1 MSFVPTQLL
10 PDANVDHGV
19 VIHRLQSETWIPVL
33 QHGCDFGPENFE
45 QVSINLIRNPNINS
59 THLFRADILYDSLN
73 GEYTNTEWS
82 VEEVD
87 RLLREWALEE
97 GSCPGFEIKRTMI
110 RLMVPRNPQLD
121 KPIAQTCYL
130 MQSDDA
136 NSTKQS
142 LVVYVPHAS
151 QLEELPWYHPT
162 VRRLAFLHTWLPEH
176 RNSDPKLGSEISTQ
190 SEDHQG
196 AISVHFQLFP
206 TQTLPLPS
214 RVLRTAHHL
223 LSTLHKHGQGCLAG
237 YTKRVHHDQ
246 LISQQRVQDT
256 YAELKRKH
264 AKRLCEAWVEQTE
277 PSKHVFEDLG
287 IAAFLIELW
296 RDMYRPA
303 GSSPDIDPRPP
314 FPGFVD
320 IGCGNGVLSEILL
333 LSGYPGWGFDVR
345 RRKTW
350 AILSE
355 FTQIALKELILI
367 PSPLFDLPIPPP
379 QSQYPSAIS
388 RALSGIFPKSAST
401 LEIPSQAWHNGLFP
415 TGTFIISNHAD
426 ELTPW
431 TPLLASLSNSPFLA
445 IPCCSHNLSGMRF
458 RAPSVFNSNTADTN
472 APAFFSKNVT
482 KFKSVPITIAAH
494 IGTESG
500 DENEDEGDDSEFAKL
515 LRASDR
521 LSISNRP
528 GSEAEPPTKRSSILC
543 CVSSKSKASSKSKPH
558 SAQVTPPRSPPRSPA
573 RPAETGDLRAL
584 APAAR
589 AKQPSAYS
597 SLCDWV
603 AHLAGEVGYVVEREV
618 LRIPST
624 RNMGIIG
631 RGWVEGRA
639 EEGEKERRERVIRI
653 ARREG
658 ADGRVWVKRCVGL
671 GKGGGGAHGH
681 GCG

>member
-1 MSFVPTQLL
+1 MTFVPTQLL
-10 PDANVDHGV
+10 PDGNADHNVV
-19 VIHRLQSETWIPVL
+19 VHRLQSKKWFPVL
-33 QHGCDFGPENFE
+33 QHECDFGPGYFE

-73 GEYTNTEWS
+73 NEYTNTEWS
-82 VEEVD
+82 VEEVE
-87 RLLREWALEE
+87 RLLREFVLEE
-97 GSCPGFEIKRTMI
+97 GSCPGFQVKRTMI

-130 MQSDDA
+130 MRSDDA
-136 NSTKQS
+136 NGTKQS
-142 LVVYVPHAS
+142 LVVYVPHVS

-162 VRRLAFLHTWLPEH
+162 VQRLAFLHTWLPEH
-176 RNSDPKLGSEISTQ
+176 RHSDPSTGSESSPQ
-190 SEDHQG
+190 SEDHRG
-196 AISVHFQLFP
+196 AVSIHFQLFP
-206 TQTLPLPS
+206 TQTFPLPP
-214 RVLRTAHHL
+214 RLLRTAHHL
-223 LSTLHKHGQGCLAG
+223 LSTLHKHGQGCRAG

-256 YAELKRKH
+256 YADLKRKH

-296 RDMYRPA
+296 KDMYRPA
-303 GSSPDIDPRPP
+303 GSSQDLDPRPL

-320 IGCGNGVLSEILL
+320 IGCGNGVLTEILL
-333 LSGYPGWGFDVR
+333 LSGYSGWGFDVR

-350 AILSE
+350 AILSQS
-355 FTQIALKELILI
+355 TQTALRELILV
-367 PSPLFDLPIPPP
+367 PSPLFDLATPPP
-379 QSQYPSAIS
+379 QHFSAIS
-388 RALSGIFPKSAST
+388 RALSGIFPKTAST
-401 LEIPSQAWHNGLFP
+401 LETPSQPWHNGLFP

-458 RAPSVFNSNTADTN
+458 RAPSVFNSNTADTH

-482 KFKSVPITIAAH
+482 KSKSVAISIAAH

-500 DENEDEGDDSEFAKL
+500 DENHEEDENSEFTQI
-515 LRASDR
+515 LRASDS
-521 LSISNRP
+521 LSISN
-528 GSEAEPPTKRSSILC
+528 SPTSLPVSQKKRSSILSC
-543 CVSSKSKASSKSKPH
+543 ASSKSKSH
-558 SAQVTPPRSPPRSPA
+558 SSHTTPLVTPRASPPRSPPHAP
-573 RPAETGDLRAL
+573 ETGDLRAL

-603 AHLAGEVGYVVEREV
+603 AHLAGEVGYVVEKEV

-624 RNMGIIG
+624 RNVGIVG
-631 RGWVEGRA
+631 RGWLEGRKD
-639 EEGEKERRERVIRI
+639 EGEKERRERVVEI

-671 GKGGGGAHGH
+671 AKGGGVEHECEHG
-681 GCG
+681 